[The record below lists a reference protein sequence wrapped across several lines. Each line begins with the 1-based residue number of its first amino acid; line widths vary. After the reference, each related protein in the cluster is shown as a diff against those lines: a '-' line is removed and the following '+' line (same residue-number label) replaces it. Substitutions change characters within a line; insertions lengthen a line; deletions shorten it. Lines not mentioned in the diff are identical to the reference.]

1 MQVDTEHLHHWMQAI
16 RQSLD
21 PMRTMD
27 AFWSGQLKSKEW
39 LIDNLDEHVHI
50 ASSIE
55 ICAGWVGVLAS
66 MLFQS
71 NIPITSITSYDIDPT
86 CKPIA
91 EAMNKLEEMA
101 GRFRASIVDIS
112 QPMHMSADII
122 INTSCEHLTQLQY
135 ENWLNYTPNNSLLVL
150 QSNNYDIPEHIRT
163 ANSLDEF
170 KEQSCINVIWAGELA
185 LPLYT
190 RYMLIGTRN

>member
-1 MQVDTEHLHHWMQAI
+1 MQIDTEHLHYWMQAI
-16 RQSLD
+16 RNSEN

-39 LIDNLDEHVHI
+39 LIDNLDEYVVQ

-71 NIPITSITSYDIDPT
+71 NIPITHIASYDIDPT

-91 EAMNKLEEMA
+91 EEMNKLEEIA
-101 GRFRASIVDIS
+101 GRFRASVVDIS

-122 INTSCEHLTQLQY
+122 INTSCEHLTQEQY
-135 ENWLNYTPNNSLLVL
+135 DSWLTYTPKDSLLVL
-150 QSNNYDIPEHIRT
+150 QSNNYDIPEHVRT
-163 ANSLDEF
+163 HNSVEEF
-170 KEQSCINVIWAGELA
+170 KEASHINVIWEGELV

-190 RYMLIGTRN
+190 RYMLLGKKI